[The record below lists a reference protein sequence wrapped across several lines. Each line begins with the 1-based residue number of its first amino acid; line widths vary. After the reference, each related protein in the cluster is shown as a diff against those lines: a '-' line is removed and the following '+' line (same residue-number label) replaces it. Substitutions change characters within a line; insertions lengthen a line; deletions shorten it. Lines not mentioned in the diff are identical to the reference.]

1 MELVG
6 KNEKI
11 QILAERLDRIEI
23 DANDLN
29 RYYNVEENK
38 KNDIVKYLQQQI
50 DEYDRILESK
60 YTELDGLDDHYQQ
73 LKDALDKTRKI
84 EFKKF
89 ANDLKELQ
97 LRRGKINQEFHRYNE
112 ELMAKRKLQ
121 SRLESLYKTFENDRN
136 KYRTMIDDKQR
147 NYVTQ
152 SIYNERAVQG

>member
-11 QILAERLDRIEI
+11 QILVERLDRIEI
-23 DANDLN
+23 DANDLQ
-29 RYYNVEENK
+29 RYYNVEESK
-38 KNDIVKYLQQQI
+38 KNDIVKYIQQQI
-50 DEYDRILESK
+50 DEHDRILESK

>member
-1 MELVG
+1 MELVE

-11 QILAERLDRIEI
+11 QFLAERLDQIEI

-29 RYYNVEENK
+29 RYYDVEDNK
-38 KNDIVKYLQQQI
+38 KEGIVTYLQQQI
-50 DEYDRILESK
+50 DEYDRVLERK

-73 LKDALDKTRKI
+73 IKNNLDKTQKI
-84 EFKKF
+84 ELKKF

-112 ELMAKRKLQ
+112 ELMAKRQLQ

-136 KYRTMIDDKQR
+136 KYRAMIDNKQR

>member
-11 QILAERLDRIEI
+11 QILVERLDRIEI
-23 DANDLN
+23 DANDLQ
-29 RYYNVEENK
+29 RYYNVEESK

>member
-29 RYYNVEENK
+29 RYYNVEEDK

>member
-1 MELVG
+1 M
-6 KNEKI
+6 
-11 QILAERLDRIEI
+11 DRIEI